1 MTGLKK
7 VLVAATALHLLLAA
21 IYAPHVPV
29 EPYLPQAVDRAA
41 ALYGSLSGVRNH
53 FDFFA
58 PSVST
63 QARVEFRVAF
73 PEGTTRVMRLATPN
87 GEANNRLA
95 LMLTYYSY
103 PSAREDLLRAWGQY
117 ALRLHPHARS
127 VEVRIEALE
136 IPTLREA
143 AGGNTR
149 TRWVEIGRA
158 TVANEEARGR

>member
-29 EPYLPQAVDRAA
+29 EPYLPHAVDRAA
-41 ALYGSLSGVRNH
+41 GIYGSLSGVRNH

-58 PSVST
+58 PTVST
-63 QARVEFRVAF
+63 QAQVEFRVTEAD
-73 PEGTTRVMRLATPN
+73 GATRLMRLATPSA
-87 GEANNRLA
+87 EANNRIA

-143 AGGNTR
+143 AAGNTR

-158 TVANEEARGR
+158 TVAGEERRGH